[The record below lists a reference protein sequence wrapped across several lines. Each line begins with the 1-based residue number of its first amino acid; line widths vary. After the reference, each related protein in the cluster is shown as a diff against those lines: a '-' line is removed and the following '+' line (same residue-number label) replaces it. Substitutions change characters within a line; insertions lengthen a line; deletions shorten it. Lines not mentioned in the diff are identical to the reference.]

1 MEFLIYA
8 VFVAL
13 TVIPF
18 FQLLPHF
25 GINAMWSL
33 IAILPVGVIILL
45 WIMATKLK
53 ELESR

>member
-1 MEFLIYA
+1 MAILVYA
-8 VFVAL
+8 ILVVL
-13 TVIPF
+13 TVVPF

-25 GINAMWSL
+25 GINAVWSL

-45 WIMATKLK
+45 WIMATKRK